1 MRLYGEEGTPEVSE
15 GSGDLVQYGPLWST
29 EQTRRDAKGREA
41 MVGRETAPDGTF
53 LLTADEVLASNL
65 RLIRRRRFWDRR
77 YTVHDPLGGH
87 DDPAGP
93 ADDYEQEQVAARMRD
108 LGHKNWVQQTVSEVE
123 RGRRRVTATELF
135 SLTLVLGATIGDL
148 FDPIGRLIAADAQA
162 RVRLNRNDLEAL
174 VCGHK
179 RRAAVEWGGEDLME
193 LIGVEFK
200 DVEQ

>member
-1 MRLYGEEGTPEVSE
+1 M
-15 GSGDLVQYGPLWST
+15 
-29 EQTRRDAKGREA
+29 
-41 MVGRETAPDGTF
+41 GRETAPDGTF

-65 RLIRRRRFWDRR
+65 RRVRRRRFWDRR
-77 YTVHDPLGGH
+77 YMVYDPLGGH
-87 DDPAGP
+87 DDPATP
-93 ADDYEQEQVAARMRD
+93 TDDLEQEHVAARMRD

-162 RVRLNRNDLEAL
+162 RVRLDKKDVEAL

-179 RRAAVEWGGEDLME
+179 CRASVEWGGEGLAE
-193 LIGVEFK
+193 LVGVEFK
-200 DVEQ
+200 DVDQ

>member
-1 MRLYGEEGTPEVSE
+1 M
-15 GSGDLVQYGPLWST
+15 
-29 EQTRRDAKGREA
+29 

-65 RLIRRRRFWDRR
+65 RRIRRRRFWDRR

-93 ADDYEQEQVAARMRD
+93 ADDYEQEHVAARMRD

-123 RGRRRVTATELF
+123 RGRRRVTVTELF

-148 FDPIGRLIAADAQA
+148 FDPIGRLIAVVAQA
-162 RVRLNRNDLEAL
+162 RVLLDRKDLEAL

-179 RRAAVEWGGEDLME
+179 RRASVEWGGEGLTE
-193 LIGVEFK
+193 LVGVEFK

>member
-41 MVGRETAPDGTF
+41 MVGRETAEDGTF

-65 RLIRRRRFWDRR
+65 RRIRRRRFLDRR
-77 YTVHDPLGGH
+77 YTVYDPLGGH
-87 DDPAGP
+87 DDPAKP
-93 ADDYEQEQVAARMRD
+93 TDDLEQEHVAERMRD
-108 LGHKNWVQQTVSEVE
+108 FGHNWVQQTVSEVE
-123 RGRRRVTATELF
+123 RGRRRVSATELF

-162 RVRLNRNDLEAL
+162 RVRLDREDLEAL

-179 RRAAVEWGGEDLME
+179 RRAAVEWGGE
-193 LIGVEFK
+193 
-200 DVEQ
+200 

>member
-1 MRLYGEEGTPEVSE
+1 
-15 GSGDLVQYGPLWST
+15 
-29 EQTRRDAKGREA
+29 
-41 MVGRETAPDGTF
+41 VGRETAPDGTF
-53 LLTADEVLASNL
+53 LFTADEVLASNL
-65 RLIRRRRFWDRR
+65 RRIRRRRFWDRR

-93 ADDYEQEQVAARMRD
+93 ADDYEQEHVAARMRD

-162 RVRLNRNDLEAL
+162 RVRLDRKDLEAL
-174 VCGHK
+174 VCGHMH
-179 RRAAVEWGGEDLME
+179 RASVEWGGEGLTE
-193 LIGVEFK
+193 LVGVEFK
-200 DVEQ
+200 DATK